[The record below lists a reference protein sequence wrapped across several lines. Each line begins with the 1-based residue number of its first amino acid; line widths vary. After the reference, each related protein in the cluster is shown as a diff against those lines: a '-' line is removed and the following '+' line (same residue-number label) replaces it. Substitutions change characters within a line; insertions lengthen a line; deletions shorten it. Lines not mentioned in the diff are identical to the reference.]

1 MRWYVE
7 ISALGV
13 KPGTTTTL
21 CVEAPQWQPALQKAR
36 ALRGDEGPLGNFS
49 IELLEDGFRA
59 IDPVS
64 RIRYLVKRAPE
75 DAALTTTMPA
85 DGPAPSSKGDAPAPK
100 ASPVAAKVEAPDP
113 EIPPPPKARAM
124 AQTIAYTSQG
134 SAMVSEPAKAAPPA
148 APAPAPAA
156 ATPAPAAAAATPA
169 PAAATGGR
177 ARKPAQTIAYS
188 STGSAAVLDAA
199 AKIETARAAA
209 AAPAAAA
216 PIAAP
221 RPAPAP
227 AAPALPSY
235 TLVNE
240 REDKPSERSPLSYR
254 EHVYAVAPGTSDD
267 DVKRLILERFES
279 VRQSLEQARPGKL
292 INLAIFDHVFQGR
305 PQRRPLVTLSWKDWK
320 NEPPELQF
328 PARDGVSVPPPAGPA
343 SATSTAPA
351 SAPPAAAPAAQPVA
365 APAPVAAPVE
375 VARAAPAPAS
385 EPAPAPKKTA
395 PAAPTPAAT
404 KPAAAPA
411 VAPRPTPASA
421 RSGAPAS
428 SATKAPRA
436 AAASPATPPRSGPQK
451 RLSGEDLLTEL
462 FEAFNDLH
470 FLRDSIEGAEFVLA
484 LTLEK
489 LPSEVGL
496 ISLFDM
502 NKREFV
508 VVRQTGGK
516 QRVVGQRQPEKAAIA
531 SSAMR
536 KRTAVVLSKADEVK
550 GVTDERYQAIGVELR
565 SLVCAPVE
573 LGGRYL
579 GLIELLNPLDGSL
592 FNEGDGNALTYI
604 GQQFAEFAAS
614 RGVMIDPEQLK
625 ESAGAPKSTPASSKR
640 N

>member
-64 RIRYLVKRAPE
+64 RIRYLVKRAPD
-75 DAALTTTMPA
+75 DAALTNTAPGEA
-85 DGPAPSSKGDAPAPK
+85 PAPSTKAEAPSTK
-100 ASPVAAKVEAPDP
+100 ASPVAEAKVETPDP

-124 AQTIAYTSQG
+124 AQTIAYTSEG
-134 SAMVSEPAKAAPPA
+134 AAMVAESVRSPALAPPPEPVA
-148 APAPAPAA
+148 AEPPLEPVA
-156 ATPAPAAAAATPA
+156 ATPIAASGVRP
-169 PAAATGGR
+169 
-177 ARKPAQTIAYS
+177 RKAAQTIAFS
-188 STGSAAVLDAA
+188 SVGSAAVIEAA
-199 AKIETARAAA
+199 AAIESARA
-209 AAPAAAA
+209 AAPAAEAPKVAA
-216 PIAAP
+216 PTVEAPTVEAPTVEAPAAEP
-221 RPAPAP
+221 PAVEAEPPAPAEP
-227 AAPALPSY
+227 DLPSY

-254 EHVYAVAPGTSDD
+254 EIVYAVAPGTSDD
-267 DVKRLILERFES
+267 DAKRLILDRFES
-279 VRQSLEQARPGKL
+279 VRQSLEQASRGKL

-305 PQRRPLVTLSWKDWK
+305 PQRRPLVTLTWKDWK
-320 NEPPELQF
+320 NEAPEVQF
-328 PARDGVSVPPPAGPA
+328 PARDGVSVPPPAVTAGPSLA
-343 SATSTAPA
+343 PPAPA
-351 SAPPAAAPAAQPVA
+351 SGAPDSAPAAAASEKTPSASPPAPAATKAAAPA
-365 APAPVAAPVE
+365 
-375 VARAAPAPAS
+375 
-385 EPAPAPKKTA
+385 K
-395 PAAPTPAAT
+395 
-404 KPAAAPA
+404 
-411 VAPRPTPASA
+411 SA
-421 RSGAPAS
+421 GAPAS
-428 SATKAPRA
+428 STAKS
-436 AAASPATPPRSGPQK
+436 SPPPRSAPQK

-496 ISLFDM
+496 VSLFDI
-502 NKREFV
+502 NKGEFV
-508 VVRQTGGK
+508 VVRQKGGK
-516 QRVVGQRQPEKAAIA
+516 QRVVGHRQAERAPLAG
-531 SSAMR
+531 SAMR
-536 KRTAVVLSKADEVK
+536 KRHAVVISSAAEAK
-550 GVTDERYQAIGVELR
+550 GVVDERFQAIGVEIR

-579 GLIELLNPLDGSL
+579 GLIELVNPLDGGV

-625 ESAGAPKSTPASSKR
+625 EGAAPRSTPASSKR
-640 N
+640 R

>member
-64 RIRYLVKRAPE
+64 RIRYLVKRAPD
-75 DAALTTTMPA
+75 DAALTTTAPG
-85 DGPAPSSKGDAPAPK
+85 DGPAPSSQAEAPATK
-100 ASPVAAKVEAPDP
+100 ASPVAAAPVETPDP

-124 AQTIAYTSQG
+124 AQTIAYTSEGAAMVAESVRSAALAPPTEPIAAEAPLEPVAATPVAASGVRPRKAAQTISFSSVG
-134 SAMVSEPAKAAPPA
+134 SAAVIEAAAAIESARAAAPAVEAQAAIAPAVEAPTVAAPTVEAPAVEAAPPA
-148 APAPAPAA
+148 PAEP
-156 ATPAPAAAAATPA
+156 
-169 PAAATGGR
+169 
-177 ARKPAQTIAYS
+177 
-188 STGSAAVLDAA
+188 D
-199 AKIETARAAA
+199 
-209 AAPAAAA
+209 
-216 PIAAP
+216 
-221 RPAPAP
+221 
-227 AAPALPSY
+227 LPSY

-240 REDKPSERSPLSYR
+240 REDNPSERSPLSYR
-254 EHVYAVAPGTSDD
+254 EIVYAVAPGTSDD
-267 DVKRLILERFES
+267 DAKRLILDRFES
-279 VRQSLEQARPGKL
+279 VRQSLEQAGRGKL

-305 PQRRPLVTLSWKDWK
+305 PQRRPLVTLTWKDWK
-320 NEPPELQF
+320 NESPEVQF
-328 PARDGVSVPPPAGPA
+328 PARDGVSVPPPAVTAGPSLA
-343 SATSTAPA
+343 PPPAVSAPA
-351 SAPPAAAPAAQPVA
+351 
-365 APAPVAAPVE
+365 
-375 VARAAPAPAS
+375 APAS
-385 EPAPAPKKTA
+385 EKLSSA
-395 PAAPTPAAT
+395 PAAT
-404 KPAAAPA
+404 KPAASAAAPA
-411 VAPRPTPASA
+411 KSA
-421 RSGAPAS
+421 AAPAATAAKP
-428 SATKAPRA
+428 SA
-436 AAASPATPPRSGPQK
+436 PPK

-496 ISLFDM
+496 VSLFDI

-508 VVRQTGGK
+508 VVRQKGGK
-516 QRVVGQRQPEKAAIA
+516 QRVVGQRQPERAPLAG
-531 SSAMR
+531 SAMR
-536 KRTAVVLSKADEVK
+536 KRHAVVVSSAAEAKAIV
-550 GVTDERYQAIGVELR
+550 DERFQAIGVEIR

-579 GLIELLNPLDGSL
+579 GLIELVNPLDGGV

-625 ESAGAPKSTPASSKR
+625 EGAAPRSTPTSSKR
-640 N
+640 R